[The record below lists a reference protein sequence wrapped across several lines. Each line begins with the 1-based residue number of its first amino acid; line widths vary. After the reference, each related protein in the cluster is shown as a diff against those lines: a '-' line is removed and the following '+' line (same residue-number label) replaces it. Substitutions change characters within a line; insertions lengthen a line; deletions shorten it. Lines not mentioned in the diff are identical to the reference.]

1 MNASA
6 LPLWR
11 RTPTR
16 RAACVLIAALPAL
29 ALQALRLDAAVPLRA
44 GLLCLI
50 ALATAGLLRALPRR
64 SRGAA
69 SFDLIDAAL
78 AALLLAALWPTA
90 APIWPAATALAGALA
105 AARLL
110 GGVSVNPF
118 PPAAL
123 ALALATAI
131 AQLGGLPL
139 APERVLLPDVL
150 LTAGLWLAGAL
161 ALVALGLARGGAVIA
176 FLLPVAFAVAL
187 GDLPAMGLIAAA
199 LAAGFLLGE
208 PRYLPATASGRIA
221 VAALAGCGT
230 AIAWLRG
237 APPAAV
243 GAAIVLACALGP
255 WIENLTV
262 TTKPAGGRAP

>member
-6 LPLWR
+6 LPHWR

-16 RAACVLIAALPAL
+16 RAACVLTAALPAL
-29 ALQALRLDAAVPLRA
+29 ALQALWLDGTLPPRT

-50 ALATAGLLRALPRR
+50 ALATAALLRTLPGR
-64 SRGAA
+64 SGAT

-78 AALLLAALWPTA
+78 AALLLSALWPTA
-90 APIWPAATALAGALA
+90 APIWPAAAALATSLLT
-105 AARLL
+105 ARLL
-110 GGVSVNPF
+110 GGVAVNPF

-131 AQLGGLPL
+131 AQLGGLTL
-139 APERVLLPDVL
+139 TPERVLLPDVL
-150 LTAGLWLAGAL
+150 FAAGLWLAGAL

-176 FLLPVAFAVAL
+176 FLLPVAFSVAL

-208 PRYLPATASGRIA
+208 PRHLPATASGRIA

-237 APPAAV
+237 APPTAV